1 MEVVRPLKGIKL
13 WFAVLGGIAAWTVH
27 LLMVAALTRF
37 TCNEEGTRWVM
48 DVFTLVTALVTVA
61 AMWLCVGL
69 VRGSSDDEA
78 AGTLPGNTQ
87 FLGVFGLMIGGINL
101 ALILLEGSYA
111 WFLSPCA

>member
-27 LLMVAALTRF
+27 LLLVSALTRF
-37 TCNEEGTRWVM
+37 TCNEHGTRWIM
-48 DVFTLVTALVTVA
+48 DALTLVTALVTVA

-69 VRGSSDDEA
+69 IRGSDDDEA
-78 AGTLPGNTQ
+78 ADTLSGNTQ